1 MTNKVQVVCHKGAN
15 KLAPENTMAAARIC
29 AEWGVDYI
37 EVDVHTSADGVFVL
51 FHGPYLQ
58 RTTNGS
64 GWVGALT
71 VAELEQLDA
80 GSWFGPQYAGER
92 IPRLE
97 DFLNWVKGKAKVFL
111 DVKNADP
118 CRLADLLRAA
128 GMEQECF
135 FWSGDPNWM
144 QRMHELEPGLA
155 LKVNVQTPEQARQ
168 AHAELGARLVEVAP
182 EQVTPELLETCHGLG
197 MQVMALYLGNDRAV
211 IRQVLASGAD
221 LINTDYGNLV
231 LEELRN
237 L

>member
-97 DFLNWVKGKAKVFL
+97 NFLNWVKGKAKVFL

-118 CRLADLLRAA
+118 RRLAELLRAA

-144 QRMHELEPGLA
+144 QRMYELEPGLA